1 MYRNIII
8 ALFLVVIT
16 GCGKAQ
22 SITDNV
28 LPATEFSQK
37 LDKTKDAQLVDVRT
51 SGEFKNGHLKNAM
64 NID

>member
-28 LPATEFSQK
+28 LPATEFSK
-37 LDKTKDAQLVDVRT
+37 NSIKPKTH
-51 SGEFKNGHLKNAM
+51 S
-64 NID
+64 